1 MKYFIEEGNGKKVI
15 IRLDSGDMLLESI
28 EQVIAE
34 ANIKDGV
41 VVSGIGTLSDT
52 RIHMVTT
59 VFLSLPSLS

>member
-34 ANIKDGV
+34 ANIKD
-41 VVSGIGTLSDT
+41 
-52 RIHMVTT
+52 
-59 VFLSLPSLS
+59 